1 MRRLVKGLAAGALA
15 LVLSAAASSA
25 AERTQEAPP
34 PAPGLAVATFAG
46 GCFWCMEPPFDKTD
60 GVVSTTSGY
69 TGGSKAGAT
78 YEEVSAGGTGHKE
91 AVRVVYDPQ
100 KVSYAKLLDVFWRN
114 VDPVDARGQFCDK
127 GDQYKA
133 AIFVADDEQR
143 RLAEESKAA
152 LERSGRFRQPITVTI
167 QPTGPFWAAEDYHL
181 DYYLKNPAKY
191 KFYRWN
197 CGRDAR
203 LEAVWG
209 TPATH

>member
-1 MRRLVKGLAAGALA
+1 MLRKTLIAACLLAAAVGGA
-15 LVLSAAASSA
+15 SAQDKTAKAI
-25 AERTQEAPP
+25 
-34 PAPGLAVATFAG
+34 FAG

-78 YEEVSAGGTGHKE
+78 YEEVSAGATGHKE

-167 QPTGPFWAAEDYHL
+167 QPTGPFWAAEEYHQ
-181 DYYLKNPAKY
+181 DYYLKNPAQY

-209 TPATH
+209 TSATH

>member
-167 QPTGPFWAAEDYHL
+167 QPTGPFWMAEDYHQ

>member
-15 LVLSAAASSA
+15 LALSAAASSA

-34 PAPGLAVATFAG
+34 PAPGLAAATFAG
-46 GCFWCMEPPFDKTD
+46 GCFWCMEPPFDKTE

-167 QPTGPFWAAEDYHL
+167 QPTGPFWAAEDYHQ

-191 KFYRWN
+191 KLYRWN

>member
-1 MRRLVKGLAAGALA
+1 MRHLVKGLAAGALA
-15 LVLSAAASSA
+15 LVLSATASSA

>member
-46 GCFWCMEPPFDKTD
+46 GCFWCMEPPFDKTN

-114 VDPVDARGQFCDK
+114 IDPVDARGQFCDK

-167 QPTGPFWAAEDYHL
+167 QPTGPFWAAEDYHQ

-191 KFYRWN
+191 KLYRWN

-209 TPATH
+209 KPPGS